1 MVTVVTWSRSSDQ
14 DIGGLLA
21 PKLLLFNNIPRS
33 RPSVE
38 TIRLN
43 PYIERYRQSWR
54 LRIPPDPGET
64 RRIERWLATARLFL
78 AVSAL
83 VAIQMDPT
91 ELGHSWAAYGL
102 FVFYMANGILILML
116 LRRRQQSTAAFRL
129 MVHAGDI
136 VWPALISIF
145 SEGPRTPFFLFFVFV
160 LAAAAY
166 RWGLWETLGTAAA
179 EVALLWAESFVILD
193 LSTKPRIALPW
204 PILNGLHVNTVDFEP
219 KRLFMLSV
227 YLLVMGLL
235 LGYLAEQQKHLRAE
249 KAVVTGTLSRIRVEA
264 GLTGTIEQIF
274 REAMSMYGASRVLV
288 ASQEAHSQRV
298 FVGELNKDHRGVPSE
313 FRWLESVSRD
323 ANTYL
328 DDFPG
333 DVYYAAIDGDRWT
346 TLALDETGHQV
357 PVEGMAPISRL
368 REVQTFGSLITVAFL
383 FGSEWRGRIFLFNPS
398 WRGEKQEELRFL
410 LDLVHQVGPAV
421 YNVYLLHRLRRRA
434 GAAERARF
442 ARELHDG
449 AVQSLIA
456 VEMQV
461 DVLRRHA
468 DAGKPINAELGRI
481 QGLLREEVLKL
492 RELMQQMKA
501 IEVDAQR
508 LLGVLN
514 DSVERFQRETG
525 INARFVTDVE
535 NLDMPQRVCREIL
548 RIVQEGLVNVR
559 KHSGARHVLVR
570 LGSSLKKWNLVVEDD
585 GKGFPF
591 TGRYNRDQ
599 MNEAGKGPM
608 IIMERVGLIAG
619 ELTVESNPGQ
629 GTRLEVTVPRNEEV
643 PHEL

>member
-1 MVTVVTWSRSSDQ
+1 MNAR
-14 DIGGLLA
+14 
-21 PKLLLFNNIPRS
+21 
-33 RPSVE
+33 VE
-38 TIRLN
+38 D
-43 PYIERYRQSWR
+43 YRQSWR

-102 FVFYMANGILILML
+102 FVFYMANGVLILML
-116 LRRRQQSTAAFRL
+116 LRRREQSTAAFRL

-136 VWPALISIF
+136 LWPAVISVF
-145 SEGPRTPFFLFFVFV
+145 SEGPRAPFFLFFVFV

-166 RWGLWETLGTAAA
+166 RWGLWETLATAAA
-179 EVALLWAESFVILD
+179 EVALLWAGSFVVLHSH
-193 LSTKPRIALPW
+193 LGHGGTLPW
-204 PILNGLHVNTVDFEP
+204 PVFAGLHVNVPEFEP
-219 KRLFMLSV
+219 NRLFMQSV

-264 GLTGTIEQIF
+264 GLTRTIEQIF
-274 REAMSMYGASRVLV
+274 GEALTMYGASGVIV
-288 ASQEAHSQRV
+288 ASQESHSKRV
-298 FVGELNKDHRGVPSE
+298 FVGELNKDSGPAPSE
-313 FRWLESVSRD
+313 FRWLESASRD
-323 ANTYL
+323 AKIYL

-333 DVYYAAIDGDRWT
+333 SVCYAARDGDRWT
-346 TLALDETGHQV
+346 TLALDDTGRKV
-357 PVEGMAPISRL
+357 PVEQVEQFSQLQQVRP
-368 REVQTFGSLITVAFL
+368 FGGLIAVSFL
-383 FGSEWRGRIFLFNPS
+383 FGREWRGRVFLFNPS

-410 LDLVHQVGPAV
+410 LDLVRQVGPAI

-461 DVLRRHA
+461 DVLRRQA
-468 DAGKPINAELGRI
+468 DAGKPIGAELGRI
-481 QGLLREEVLKL
+481 QSLLREEVLKL

-501 IEVDAQR
+501 IDVDAQR
-508 LLGVLN
+508 LLGVLH
-514 DSVERFQRETG
+514 DTVERFQRETG
-525 INARFVTDVE
+525 ISARFVTDLDD
-535 NLDMPQRVCREIL
+535 LDMPQRVCREIL

-570 LGSSLKKWNLVVEDD
+570 LDSSQTKWNLTMEDD

-591 TGRYNRDQ
+591 DGRYNRDQ
-599 MNEAGKGPM
+599 MDETGNGPM

-629 GTRLEVTVPRNEEV
+629 GTRLEVTVPRDGEV
-643 PHEL
+643 PHEF

>member
-1 MVTVVTWSRSSDQ
+1 
-14 DIGGLLA
+14 
-21 PKLLLFNNIPRS
+21 
-33 RPSVE
+33 
-38 TIRLN
+38 
-43 PYIERYRQSWR
+43 
-54 LRIPPDPGET
+54 
-64 RRIERWLATARLFL
+64 
-78 AVSAL
+78 
-83 VAIQMDPT
+83 
-91 ELGHSWAAYGL
+91 
-102 FVFYMANGILILML
+102 
-116 LRRRQQSTAAFRL
+116 LRRRQQSTAAFRV
-129 MVHAGDI
+129 MVHTADI

-179 EVALLWAESFVILD
+179 EVALLWAESFIL
-193 LSTKPRIALPW
+193 LHLRLGPGGSLPW
-204 PILNGLHVNTVDFEP
+204 AGLNGLRVNVREFEP
-219 KRLFMLSV
+219 QRLFMLSV

-249 KAVVTGTLSRIRVEA
+249 KAVVTGTLSRVRVEA

-274 REAMSMYGASRVLV
+274 HEAMSMYGASRVVV
-288 ASQEAHSQRV
+288 ASQESHSQRV
-298 FVGELNKDHRGVPSE
+298 FVGELNKASGRVPSE
-313 FRWLESVSRD
+313 FHWLESGSRD
-323 ANTYL
+323 AKTYL

-333 DVYYAAIDGDRWT
+333 NVCYATVDGDRWS
-346 TLALDETGHQV
+346 TLALDDSGRPV
-357 PVEGMAPISRL
+357 PVVNLAPISQL
-368 REVQTFGSLITVAFL
+368 RDVQKFDSLVTVAFL
-383 FGSEWRGRIFLFNPS
+383 FGSEWRGRVFLFNPS

-461 DVLRRHA
+461 DVLRRQSE
-468 DAGKPINAELGRI
+468 AGKPIGSELGRI

-501 IEVDAQR
+501 IDVDAQR

-514 DSVERFQRETG
+514 DTVERFQRETG
-525 INARFVTDVE
+525 ISARFVTDLDV
-535 NLDMPQRVCREIL
+535 LDMPQRVCREIL

-559 KHSGARHVLVR
+559 KHSGARHALVR
-570 LGSSLKKWNLVVEDD
+570 LGASPGKWSLTMEDD

-591 TGRYNRDQ
+591 AGRYNQEQ
-599 MNEAGKGPM
+599 MEEAGKGPM
-608 IIMERVGLIAG
+608 IIKERVRLIAG

-629 GTRLEVTVPRNEEV
+629 GTRLEISVPQNGEV

>member
-1 MVTVVTWSRSSDQ
+1 M
-14 DIGGLLA
+14 
-21 PKLLLFNNIPRS
+21 
-33 RPSVE
+33 
-38 TIRLN
+38 N
-43 PYIERYRQSWR
+43 PHVERYRQSWR

-64 RRIERWLATARLFL
+64 RRTERWLATARVIL

-83 VAIQMDPT
+83 VAIEMDPT

-145 SEGPRTPFFLFFVFV
+145 SAGPRAPFFLFFVFV

-179 EVALLWAESFVILD
+179 EVTLLWAESFIVLH
-193 LSTKPRIALPW
+193 LTLGGGGSLPW
-204 PILNGLHVNTVDFEP
+204 PGLNGLRVNTVDFEP
-219 KRLFMLSV
+219 RRLFMLSV

-274 REAMSMYGASRVLV
+274 REAMSMYGASRLLV
-288 ASQEAHSQRV
+288 ASQESHSQRV
-298 FVGELNKDHRGVPSE
+298 FVGELNRDSKSAPSE
-313 FRWLESVSRD
+313 FRWLESASRD
-323 ANTYL
+323 AKTYL
-328 DDFPG
+328 HDFPG
-333 DVYYAAIDGDRWT
+333 EVYYAANNGDRWT
-346 TLALDETGHQV
+346 SLALDHNGHPV
-357 PVEGMAPISRL
+357 PVESTALISQL
-368 REVQTFGSLITVAFL
+368 SEVQTFDSLITVAFL

-410 LDLVHQVGPAV
+410 LDLVRQVGPAV

-461 DVLRRHA
+461 DVLRRQA
-468 DAGKPINAELGRI
+468 DAGKPITAELGRI

-514 DSVERFQRETG
+514 DTVERFQRETG
-525 INARFVTDVE
+525 ISARFVTELE

-570 LGSSLKKWNLVVEDD
+570 LGSSLKKWNLILEDD

-591 TGRYNRDQ
+591 AGRYNQDQ
-599 MNEAGKGPM
+599 MDEVRKGPM
-608 IIMERVGLIAG
+608 IILERVGLIAG

-629 GTRLEVTVPRNEEV
+629 GTRLEVTVPRSGEV
-643 PHEL
+643 PHEF

>member
-1 MVTVVTWSRSSDQ
+1 
-14 DIGGLLA
+14 
-21 PKLLLFNNIPRS
+21 
-33 RPSVE
+33 
-38 TIRLN
+38 LN
-43 PYIERYRQSWR
+43 PHVERYRYSWR
-54 LRIPPDPGET
+54 LRIPADPGET
-64 RRIERWLATARLFL
+64 RRIERWLATARVIL

-83 VAIQMDPT
+83 VTIQMDPK
-91 ELGHSWAAYGL
+91 ELGPSWAAYGL

-136 VWPALISIF
+136 AWPALISIF

-166 RWGLWETLGTAAA
+166 RWGFWETLGTAAA
-179 EVALLWAESFVILD
+179 EVALLWAESFVL
-193 LSTKPRIALPW
+193 LHASLGPGGSLPW
-204 PILNGLHVNTVDFEP
+204 AALSGLRVNVREFEP
-219 KRLFMLSV
+219 QSLFMQSV

-264 GLTGTIEQIF
+264 GLNGTIEQIF
-274 REAMSMYGASRVLV
+274 REAMSMYGASRAVV
-288 ASQEAHSQRV
+288 ASQESHSQRV
-298 FVGELNKDHRGVPSE
+298 FVGELNKNNGSAPSE
-313 FRWLESVSRD
+313 FRWLESASRD
-323 ANTYL
+323 AKNYL

-333 DVYYAAIDGDRWT
+333 DVCYAAINGDRWT
-346 TLALDETGHQV
+346 TLALDHSGHQV
-357 PVEGMAPISRL
+357 PVANMAAISQL
-368 REVQTFGSLITVAFL
+368 REVRTFDSLITVAFL
-383 FGSEWRGRIFLFNPS
+383 FGSEWRGRVFLFDPS

-456 VEMQV
+456 VEMQL
-461 DVLRRHA
+461 DVLRRQA
-468 DAGKPINAELGRI
+468 DAGKPIGAELVRI

-501 IEVDAQR
+501 IDVDAQR

-514 DSVERFQRETG
+514 DTVERFQRETG
-525 INARFVTDVE
+525 ISARFVTDLEDV
-535 NLDMPQRVCREIL
+535 DMPQRVCREIL

-570 LGSSLKKWNLVVEDD
+570 LGSSLKKWNLTLEDD

-591 TGRYNRDQ
+591 AGRYNHDQ
-599 MNEAGKGPM
+599 MDVAGKGPM

-629 GTRLEVTVPRNEEV
+629 GTRLEVTVPRNGEM

>member
-1 MVTVVTWSRSSDQ
+1 MNAR
-14 DIGGLLA
+14 
-21 PKLLLFNNIPRS
+21 
-33 RPSVE
+33 VE
-38 TIRLN
+38 D
-43 PYIERYRQSWR
+43 YRQSWR

-102 FVFYMANGILILML
+102 FVFYMANGVLILML
-116 LRRRQQSTAAFRL
+116 LRRREQSTAAFRL

-136 VWPALISIF
+136 LWPAVISVF
-145 SEGPRTPFFLFFVFV
+145 SEGPRAPFFLFFVFV

-166 RWGLWETLGTAAA
+166 RWGLWETLATAAA
-179 EVALLWAESFVILD
+179 EVALLWAGSFVVLHSH
-193 LSTKPRIALPW
+193 LGHGGTLPW
-204 PILNGLHVNTVDFEP
+204 PVFAGLHVNVPEFEP
-219 KRLFMLSV
+219 NRLFMQSV

-264 GLTGTIEQIF
+264 GLTRTIEQIF
-274 REAMSMYGASRVLV
+274 GEALTMYGASGVIV
-288 ASQEAHSQRV
+288 ASQESHSKRV
-298 FVGELNKDHRGVPSE
+298 FVGELNKDSGPAPSE
-313 FRWLESVSRD
+313 FRWLESASRD
-323 ANTYL
+323 AKIYL

-333 DVYYAAIDGDRWT
+333 SVCYAARDGDRWT
-346 TLALDETGHQV
+346 TLALDDTGRKV
-357 PVEGMAPISRL
+357 PVEQVEQFSQLQQVRP
-368 REVQTFGSLITVAFL
+368 FGGLIAVSFL
-383 FGSEWRGRIFLFNPS
+383 FGREWRGRVFLFNPS

-410 LDLVHQVGPAV
+410 LDLVRQVGPAI

-461 DVLRRHA
+461 DVLRRQA
-468 DAGKPINAELGRI
+468 DAGKPIGAELGRI
-481 QGLLREEVLKL
+481 QSLLREEVLKL

-501 IEVDAQR
+501 IDVDAQR
-508 LLGVLN
+508 LLGVLH
-514 DSVERFQRETG
+514 DTVDRFQRETG
-525 INARFVTDVE
+525 ISARFVTDLDD
-535 NLDMPQRVCREIL
+535 LDMPQRVCREIL

-570 LGSSLKKWNLVVEDD
+570 LDSSQTKWNLTMEDD

-591 TGRYNRDQ
+591 DGRYNRDQ
-599 MNEAGKGPM
+599 MDETGNGPM

-629 GTRLEVTVPRNEEV
+629 GTRLEVTVPRDGEV
-643 PHEL
+643 PHEF

>member
-1 MVTVVTWSRSSDQ
+1 
-14 DIGGLLA
+14 
-21 PKLLLFNNIPRS
+21 
-33 RPSVE
+33 
-38 TIRLN
+38 LN
-43 PYIERYRQSWR
+43 PRVERYRQSWR
-54 LRIPPDPGET
+54 LRIPADPGET
-64 RRIERWLATARLFL
+64 RRIERWLATARVML

-179 EVALLWAESFVILD
+179 EVALLWIESSVL
-193 LSTKPRIALPW
+193 LHLPLGHGQTLLW
-204 PILNGLHVNTVDFEP
+204 AAVTGLHVNVPEFEP

-235 LGYLAEQQKHLRAE
+235 LGYLAEQQKRLRAE
-249 KAVVTGTLSRIRVEA
+249 KVVVTGTLSKIRVEA
-264 GLTGTIEQIF
+264 GLTGTIEHIF
-274 REAMSMYGASRVLV
+274 RELISMYGASRALV
-288 ASQEAHSQRV
+288 ASQESHSERV
-298 FVGELNKDHRGVPSE
+298 FVGELNTNSRTAPSE
-313 FRWLESVSRD
+313 FHWLESSSRD
-323 ANTYL
+323 AKTYL
-328 DDFPG
+328 DRFPG
-333 DVYYAAIDGDRWT
+333 DVCYAAVDGDSWT
-346 TLALDETGHQV
+346 IVALDHEGH
-357 PVEGMAPISRL
+357 PVKVENLAPLSQL
-368 REVQTFGSLITVAFL
+368 RDVQAFSSLITVSFL
-383 FGSEWRGRIFLFNPS
+383 FGSEWRGRVFLFNPS

-410 LDLVHQVGPAV
+410 LDLVQQVGPAV

-468 DAGKPINAELGRI
+468 DAGKPIGAELERI

-508 LLGVLN
+508 LLPVLN
-514 DSVERFQRETG
+514 DTIERFQRETG
-525 INARFVTDVE
+525 INARFVTDLE
-535 NLDMPQRVCREIL
+535 DLDMPQRVCREIL

-570 LGSSLKKWNLVVEDD
+570 LDSSPQKWNLTLEDD

-591 TGRYNRDQ
+591 TGRYNQNQ
-599 MNEAGKGPM
+599 MDEVGKRPM
-608 IIMERVGLIAG
+608 IILERVGLIAG

-629 GTRLEVTVPRNEEV
+629 GSRLEVTVPRKVEV